1 MRSYIFVAFTAFA
14 ALAACS
20 AEPPVAPDAVAVE
33 VPVGNPPSANGVTA
47 RWTRV
52 RYNATGSVTV
62 SISGNVATLSFSS
75 DFTVDQTPGP
85 FVYLNTTNNP
95 NSGMPLRVGALK
107 SRSGAQTYAF
117 QIPAGVKYTHVLIWC
132 DPFNVAMVEAVIPPT
147 GG

>member
-1 MRSYIFVAFTAFA
+1 MRPLTFVAMMTLS
-14 ALAACS
+14 ALVACG
-20 AEPPVAPDAVAVE
+20 AEPPAAPDAVVVVPDAGTPPAV
-33 VPVGNPPSANGVTA
+33 NGVTA

-52 RYNATGSVTV
+52 RYNATGSVTL
-62 SISGNVATLSFSS
+62 SLANNVATLTFSP

-95 NSGMPLRVGALK
+95 NNGMPLRVGALK
-107 SRSGAQTYAF
+107 SRSGAQTYSF
-117 QIPAGVKYTHVLIWC
+117 QVPPGVKYTHVLIWC